1 MKVNKKMPNKLR
13 GIIKNKVVS
22 QIEGNN
28 EEGNPYQFQDNV
40 LSCLADLQHLA
51 VAMKEK
57 AEMMEYNIRR
67 FRASIHGEDIDECLS
82 YKLMF
87 AAPDDEI
94 SKCE

>member
-1 MKVNKKMPNKLR
+1 MPNKVVQ
-13 GIIKNKVVS
+13 IIES
-22 QIEGNN
+22 N
-28 EEGNPYQFQDNV
+28 EEEDNPYQFQDNV

-57 AEMMEYNIRR
+57 AEMMENTVRN
-67 FRASIHGEDIDECLS
+67 FRASIHGEDIDGCLS

-94 SKCE
+94 SKCERKNAK

>member
-1 MKVNKKMPNKLR
+1 MPN
-13 GIIKNKVVS
+13 NVVTKV
-22 QIEGNN
+22 EGDEEEVNPN
-28 EEGNPYQFQDNV
+28 EFQDNV

-57 AEMMEYNIRR
+57 AEMMENTVRN
-67 FRASIHGEDIDECLS
+67 FRASIHGEDIDGCLS

-94 SKCE
+94 SKCERKNAK